1 MKKIGIS
8 IVCLV
13 LLAGCWDRKEIND
26 VAFIVGSAIDMEDGG
41 YRSTMQIAAVG
52 QMGGPQGGGGS
63 SGSKAWHVESAFG
76 RTIHTTREAEQKHL
90 SRILHFSHRRVLIVS
105 DSLARQGVIP
115 LFDSIFRFPQNRL
128 SSFPLIAMGEAKE
141 VLTAEA
147 PLERTPAEM
156 IRELAQM
163 ATLEP
168 INMRIFVYSL
178 LTEGIDPIAPA
189 IRKIPAAANLKKDQ
203 KTTVELAGIAVFKH
217 DKLATILEDRLATG
231 LLLAMGQ
238 ARNPAIEVM
247 VPGEERNRR
256 AIVLQISKS
265 ESQIR
270 PKLKNGRIEMDL
282 SLTMTANLAENTSDY
297 DSTDY
302 RWRALLERAA
312 EQRVTRLVEDA
323 VAALQKHK
331 SDALG
336 FGDAVHRRYRSHWAR
351 LRDRWE
357 ESEFPQIKVTVKSDV
372 NMENDGALIR
382 SLDRKS
388 KELKPSS

>member
-1 MKKIGIS
+1 MKKRGIW
-8 IVCLV
+8 IVCL
-13 LLAGCWDRKEIND
+13 LLLTGCWDRKEIND

-76 RTIHTTREAEQKHL
+76 RTIRASREAEQKHL
-90 SRILHFSHRRVLIVS
+90 SRLLHFSHRRVLIVS
-105 DSLARQGVIP
+105 EALARQGVIP

-128 SSFPLIAMGEAKE
+128 SAFPLVSMGEAKE

-189 IRKIPAAANLKKDQ
+189 LRKIPAAANLKKEQ

-238 ARNPAIEVM
+238 ARNPTIEVRI
-247 VPGEERNRR
+247 PGEERKT
-256 AIVLQISKS
+256 AVLQITKP
-265 ESQIR
+265 ESHIR
-270 PKLKNGRIEMDL
+270 PKLKNGRIEMDI
-282 SLTMTANLAENTSDY
+282 SLTMTANLAENMSDY
-297 DSTDY
+297 DTTDY
-302 RWRALLERAA
+302 RRRALLERAA
-312 EQRVTRLVEDA
+312 EQRVIQLVEDA

-336 FGDAVHRRYRSHWAR
+336 FGDAVHRRYRNHWTR

-357 ESEFPQIKVTVKSDV
+357 ESEFPKVKVTVKS
-372 NMENDGALIR
+372 NIIMENDGALIR